1 MLSPSNGLAVEVLRD
16 SLRPGRAKIM
26 HSASTHQISS
36 RGGAALQFTLGDED
50 ETEFRHEFQ
59 VTDGGA
65 TPAII
70 IGVDFWVA
78 HAARFNFA
86 SRVIELEVNGKSV
99 KGKASADR
107 GSCRA
112 GRAAH
117 ERRAVGE
124 QSERQLREVFCAM
137 PRV

>member
-78 HAARFNFA
+78 HAAGFNVA
-86 SRVIELEVNGKSV
+86 STVIELEVNGKSV
-99 KGKASADR
+99 KGRKSADR

-117 ERRAVGE
+117 ERRAV
-124 QSERQLREVFCAM
+124 
-137 PRV
+137 